1 MRDFVS
7 PLSGRDFHDLRKSMN
22 SEEMESFVVR
32 KRRRVSGEQEQ
43 KVAEEESTDFKLILL
58 ISLHPDVDQGVLL
71 EALLASDGSVEDANQ
86 LISNQDSA
94 DATDTASR
102 KKSRSSVSAGG
113 HQASLA
119 SFHVTYDASSRSG
132 KKPLTK
138 RGKTLHLYTPESIEE
153 HTPCSII
160 HNFLPA
166 DEADVLLRELL
177 NETPSF
183 QRQRFK
189 LFDRV
194 VESPHTAW

>member
-1 MRDFVS
+1 
-7 PLSGRDFHDLRKSMN
+7 
-22 SEEMESFVVR
+22 MESFVVR

-43 KVAEEESTDFKLILL
+43 NVVEEESTDFKLILL
-58 ISLHPDVDQGVLL
+58 ISLHPDVDRGILL

-86 LISNQDSA
+86 LLSLQDSA
-94 DATDTASR
+94 EASTSR
-102 KKSRSSVSAGG
+102 KKPRSSVSG

-119 SFHVTYDASSRSG
+119 SFNITYDASRSG

-166 DEADVLLRELL
+166 DEADALLRELL

-183 QRQRFK
+183 NRLRFK